1 MNLADVLIVAVL
13 VVSVVSAFVKG
24 FFLEVFSLAGV
35 VLGLF
40 FAGAN
45 YSGFAPWVMRL
56 VANREAANLIAFL
69 VIALLVMVL
78 AGLVGRALRGLV
90 RGVGLG
96 IVDRIFGA
104 VFGLV
109 KGCIVV
115 TLVLMGIVAFLPRQ
129 QWLDSSRLAPV
140 FLTAAHGGSHVV
152 PFELGE
158 KIREGLQSLRM
169 AQPSLLK
176 PSSELHLL
184 RRRLLPR
191 IQRYWLVRD
200 KHKPGG
206 RAGRKRKEVSVKREL
221 DSLVTQMHAGG
232 IHYDEAVREFK
243 RRFIL
248 EVLSHHR
255 GNQCK
260 AARELS
266 MHRNT
271 LRRTIAELKLDPEQ
285 IRNGLK
291 RPPRGDRP
299 VFDPKQ
305 TVRTS

>member
-1 MNLADVLIVAVL
+1 MLL
-13 VVSVVSAFVKG
+13 VSVVSAFVKG
-24 FFLEVFSLAGV
+24 FFVEVFSLAGV
-35 VLGLF
+35 ILGLF
-40 FAGAN
+40 FAAAN
-45 YSGFAPWVMRL
+45 YGRIAPWVLL
-56 VANREAANLIAFL
+56 VVQNREAANLVAFL
-69 VIALLVMVL
+69 LIALLVMVL
-78 AGLVGRALRGLV
+78 AGLAGRLLRGLF

-96 IVDRIFGA
+96 IVDRLLGA

-109 KGCIVV
+109 KGCVVV

-129 QWLDSSRLAPV
+129 DWLSSSRLAPV

-152 PFELGE
+152 PFASGG
-158 KIREGLQSLRM
+158 RNPSGLSKRSAWRNLDWFECRVQKSR
-169 AQPSLLK
+169 PFST
-176 PSSELHLL
+176 
-184 RRRLLPR
+184 
-191 IQRYWLVRD
+191 VRD
-200 KHKPGG
+200 KHKPGS
-206 RAGRKRKEVSVKREL
+206 RAGRKKKEVFVKREL

-291 RPPRGDRP
+291 RPPRAERP
-299 VFDPKQ
+299 VFDA
-305 TVRTS
+305 TSRRCALSDRKKPAG

>member
-13 VVSVVSAFVKG
+13 VVSVVSAFAKG

-35 VLGLF
+35 VIGLF

-45 YSGFAPWVMRL
+45 YSGFAPLVMRL
-56 VANREAANLIAFL
+56 VPNREAANLIAFL
-69 VIALLVMVL
+69 VIALVVMLL

-152 PFELGE
+152 PFALGE
-158 KIREGLQSLRM
+158 KIRQGLQALRM
-169 AQPSLLK
+169 A
-176 PSSELHLL
+176 PSSRGHFATAKQ
-184 RRRLLPR
+184 P
-191 IQRYWLVRD
+191 
-200 KHKPGG
+200 
-206 RAGRKRKEVSVKREL
+206 
-221 DSLVTQMHAGG
+221 
-232 IHYDEAVREFK
+232 
-243 RRFIL
+243 IL
-248 EVLSHHR
+248 A
-255 GNQCK
+255 Q
-260 AARELS
+260 
-266 MHRNT
+266 
-271 LRRTIAELKLDPEQ
+271 
-285 IRNGLK
+285 GL
-291 RPPRGDRP
+291 
-299 VFDPKQ
+299 
-305 TVRTS
+305 